1 MLDFK
6 NTLPHA
12 QTHTDDLYVLSLILA
27 ASVKKMLNIK
37 GGIYLSAEP
46 ELRQRTIV
54 EFARRMRVDGLEQ
67 FGDRTVLSA
76 VKFYRDETYMNR
88 DEPVGVMIV
97 YIPVVYIPRLLKML
111 EYPLIDEDDD
121 ELVLDACG
129 TIVNLIAGFFV
140 KEISARGYVH
150 LQMSHFE
157 SYINSALNG
166 IAFSTGEEKKYE
178 VSFEINSQKRIVVD
192 FSMGAVPHV

>member
-6 NTLPHA
+6 ETLAHSRTHA
-12 QTHTDDLYVLSLILA
+12 DDLYVLSLVLA
-27 ASVKKMLNIK
+27 TAVKKMLNVK

-46 ELRQRTIV
+46 DVLQKPIV
-54 EFARRMRVDGLEQ
+54 EFSRRMRIDGLEK
-67 FGDRTVLSA
+67 FGDRTVISA
-76 VKFYRDETYMNR
+76 VKFYRDEGYMNR
-88 DEPVGVMIV
+88 DEPVGVVIV
-97 YIPVVYIPRLLKML
+97 YIPVTYIARLLKML

-129 TIVNLIAGFFV
+129 TIVNLIAGYFI
-140 KEISARGYVH
+140 KEISGLGYVH

-166 IAFSTGEEKKYE
+166 IAFAVSEEVKYE
-178 VSFEINSQKRIVVD
+178 INFEINSQKRIVVE
-192 FSMGAVPHV
+192 FSLGNVPHV